1 MDTQTTALP
10 AGRLGPWRDLVSKGR
25 GPALALTLLGCWVV
39 AADSLVTATI
49 MPSVGANLDGYSWFG
64 WAGSGFMTG
73 LFVAGASAGWLAER
87 IGLRA
92 AMILAGIV
100 FALGCAMSAAAPNI
114 ALFLA
119 GRVVQ
124 GAAAG
129 WIGGL
134 IYVAMA
140 LLFPGRHLPRV
151 FALCTG
157 VWGIATLAGPLLGGF
172 FADAGLW
179 RGVFWLFAA
188 QSILFAAASWHLI
201 PPPSG
206 LVTDSPLPLLTM
218 LMVTTGIAAVAT
230 AGVTGGTMFP
240 ALLLTGGLA
249 FLAVAFAID
258 RTSANALL
266 PRRSG
271 AFPLGVAY
279 LTYFA
284 TTAAG
289 TAFAL
294 YAPAMLQISAK
305 LSALEAGYIVAIEAL
320 AWTMASL
327 GVSGAPASWQPR
339 LIILGTIAIL
349 AGNIGIPLSMERESL
364 FAIGVFAAFLG
375 GGFGMSYAFLGQRVI
390 ASFDDA
396 SRGRGSAAIG
406 TARNAGGAIGAAIAG
421 VGANA
426 AGFGDGLSAANL
438 SAVAWGAIGIGIP
451 FALTGLIGA
460 IKLARPAAFLP
471 ASTMPA

>member
-1 MDTQTTALP
+1 MDTQPTARP
-10 AGRLGPWRDLVSKGR
+10 AGRLAPWRDLASEGR

-49 MPSVGANLDGYSWFG
+49 MPSVGAALDGYAWFG

-73 LFVAGASAGWLAER
+73 LVVAGASAGWLAER

-92 AMILAGIV
+92 AMILAGV
-100 FALGCAMSAAAPNI
+100 TFALGCAMSAAAPGI

-151 FALCTG
+151 FALCTST
-157 VWGIATLAGPLLGGF
+157 WGIATLAGPLLGGV

-188 QSILFAAASWHLI
+188 QAVLFAAASWYLV
-201 PPPSG
+201 PPPSV
-206 LVTDSPLPLLTM
+206 LATDSRLPLLTM
-218 LMVTTGIAAVAT
+218 LLIAAGIGAVAT
-230 AGVTGGTMFP
+230 AGVTGGILLPT
-240 ALLLTGGLA
+240 LLLAGGLV
-249 FLAVAFAID
+249 FLIAALVID
-258 RTSANALL
+258 RSSENALL
-266 PRRSG
+266 PPRRG
-271 AFPLGVAY
+271 AFPLGTAY

-305 LSALEAGYIVAIEAL
+305 LSALEAGYVVAIEAL
-320 AWTMASL
+320 AWTLASL
-327 GVSGAPASWQPR
+327 SVSGAPAGRQSR
-339 LIILGTIAIL
+339 LIVLGAIAIA

-364 FAIGVFAAFLG
+364 LATGVFAAMLG

-396 SRGRGSAAIG
+396 SRARGSAAIG
-406 TARNAGGAIGAAIAG
+406 TARNAGGAIGAALAG

-426 AGFGDGLSAANL
+426 AGFGEGLTMANL

-451 FALTGLIGA
+451 FALAGLIGA
-460 IKLARPAAFLP
+460 IRLARPSAPLP
-471 ASTMPA
+471 ASASLA

>member
-1 MDTQTTALP
+1 MDSRPP
-10 AGRLGPWRDLVSKGR
+10 ARPAPRFAVWRDLLAEGR
-25 GPALALTLLGCWVV
+25 GPALALVLLGCWVV

-49 MPSVGANLDGYSWFG
+49 MPSVGAALDGYAWFG

-73 LFVAGASAGWLAER
+73 LVVAGASAGWLAER

-92 AMILAGIV
+92 AMILSGIT
-100 FALGCAMSAAAPNI
+100 FALGCVMSAAAPGI

-151 FALCTG
+151 FALCTAT
-157 VWGIATLAGPLLGGF
+157 WGIATLAGPLLGGI

-179 RGVFWLFAA
+179 RGVFWLFAVQA
-188 QSILFAAASWHLI
+188 VLFAVASRFLV
-201 PPPSG
+201 PPATDRRTGSTLPISTMS
-206 LVTDSPLPLLTM
+206 LVAL
-218 LMVTTGIAAVAT
+218 GIGAVAT
-230 AGVTGGTMFP
+230 AGVTGGLFVPT
-240 ALLLTGGLA
+240 LLLAGGVILLA
-249 FLAVAFAID
+249 AAFVRD
-258 RTSANALL
+258 RTSDNGLL
-266 PRRSG
+266 PRRNG
-271 AFPLGVAY
+271 TFPLGVAY

-305 LSALEAGYIVAIEAL
+305 LSALEAGYVVAIEAL
-320 AWTMASL
+320 AWTLASL
-327 GVSGAPASWQPR
+327 AVSGAAAHWQPR
-339 LIILGTIAIL
+339 LIIVGAAAIL
-349 AGNIGIPLSMERESL
+349 LGNIGIPLSMAREGL
-364 FAIGVFAAFLG
+364 FATGVFAAFLG
-375 GGFGMSYAFLGQRVI
+375 GGFGISYAFLGQQVI
-390 ASFDDA
+390 GSFDDA
-396 SRGRGSAAIG
+396 SRTRGSAAIG

-426 AGFGDGLSAANL
+426 AGFGEGLGSANL

-451 FALTGLIGA
+451 FALAGLIGA
-460 IKLARPAAFLP
+460 IRLARPITPLP
-471 ASTMPA
+471 APA

>member
-1 MDTQTTALP
+1 MDTQIAIRPTS
-10 AGRLGPWRDLVSKGR
+10 RLTPWRDLASEGR
-25 GPALALTLLGCWVV
+25 APALALTLLGCWVV

-49 MPSVGANLDGYSWFG
+49 MPSVGAALDGYAWFG

-73 LFVAGASAGWLAER
+73 LVVAGASAGWLAER

-92 AMILAGIV
+92 AMILAGIT

-114 ALFLA
+114 ALFLI

-157 VWGIATLAGPLLGGF
+157 TWGIATLAGPLLGGV

-179 RGVFWLFAA
+179 RGIFWLFAA
-188 QSILFAAASWHLI
+188 QAVLFAAASWFLV
-201 PPPSG
+201 PPP
-206 LVTDSPLPLLTM
+206 TNHRADSRLPMVTM
-218 LMVTTGIAAVAT
+218 LLIAPGIGAVAT
-230 AGVTGGTMFP
+230 AGVTGGILVP
-240 ALLLTGGLA
+240 AILLAGGVFLLLA
-249 FLAVAFAID
+249 AFAID
-258 RTSANALL
+258 RTSENALL

-271 AFPLGVAY
+271 AFPLGIAY

-305 LSALEAGYIVAIEAL
+305 LSALEAGYVVAIEAL
-320 AWTMASL
+320 AWTLASL
-327 GVSGAPASWQPR
+327 SVSGAPTRWQPR
-339 LIILGTIAIL
+339 LIILGAIAIL

-364 FAIGVFAAFLG
+364 LATGAFAALLG
-375 GGFGMSYAFLGQRVI
+375 GGFGMSYAFLAQQVI
-390 ASFDDA
+390 GSFDDA
-396 SRGRGSAAIG
+396 SRARGSAAIG
-406 TARNAGGAIGAAIAG
+406 TARNAGGAIGAAMAG

-426 AGFGDGLSAANL
+426 AGFGEGLSSANL
-438 SAVAWGAIGIGIP
+438 SAVAWGALGIGIP
-451 FALTGLIGA
+451 FALAGLIGA
-460 IKLARPAAFLP
+460 IRLTRPSAPLP
-471 ASTMPA
+471 APASPA